1 MSYTP
6 EQQTNI
12 VFSTLDVVKDFIV
25 KVYHK
30 YGNYKYNVELT
41 RDLIIDYYKKK
52 YGFEINGYFV
62 DEIVNDKDLKH
73 RVNRTPEQS
82 QIIYGNVH
90 NMIDYVAN
98 RYSRNNF
105 YRYQENI
112 TKQFIITYYKQKFD
126 IKILDYE
133 LEDILNQNITVI
145 QERVNKSREQIRE
158 IKYNNYIN
166 YVRSVITKKA
176 ENKTHITFDKLF
188 ASISVS
194 KKDAQIITF
203 PLTNEDKRKLYDEYN
218 ELYYNNHPKIIKPK
232 LDTFERRIVEY
243 VNTHNKDD
251 ELLEF
256 EDFKRLTDKWD
267 VKRTKSTQDYYGYYN
282 KKYYQ
287 YSPQIQTTITPYN
300 NIVGY
305 KSKKKY
311 EVLHNLNT
319 DLKPID
325 NTTPSSF
332 PLKSNIK
339 KYQLHKVA
347 ARNTYMI
354 DLMFS
359 GKLCYL
365 VAINVNTKYLIVELM
380 NAIKSEDEFTTKFSK
395 KSKDVNSYLR
405 TLQRI
410 IDNGIRIKHLIGDGE
425 KAFMS
430 KTARDKFYT
439 PNGIDF
445 IAVPRQYKTLFP
457 DFIDNKFANKTDP
470 LHSALGIIDRVIR
483 TIRDMAYNMKID
495 PNKITPNIMNEIVN
509 QYNNSPHNGLSKY
522 AGFDVSPVIVQ
533 NDNELEEY
541 IVRKICQCNYEIVNQ
556 PGYRLHDGMNVKIYN
571 EKDTMSKRREIIQPG
586 EFRIDKFE
594 NGLYTVKNIKNN
606 KTQLI
611 PRYRLALCS

>member
-1 MSYTP
+1 MFDSSDDEYEYEYYYEHNDTLQTYTIN
-6 EQQTNI
+6 ENI
-12 VFSTLDVVKDFIV
+12 S
-25 KVYHK
+25 
-30 YGNYKYNVELT
+30 
-41 RDLIIDYYKKK
+41 
-52 YGFEINGYFV
+52 
-62 DEIVNDKDLKH
+62 
-73 RVNRTPEQS
+73 
-82 QIIYGNVH
+82 

-98 RYSRNNF
+98 RYLSNQIYEYKPNITRHF
-105 YRYQENI
+105 IVEYYDKVHYIDIKEYTLKDILAKYENI
-112 TKQFIITYYKQKFD
+112 IRK
-126 IKILDYE
+126 
-133 LEDILNQNITVI
+133 
-145 QERVNKSREQIRE
+145 RVNYTPDDIARMR
-158 IKYNNYIN
+158 YNDYLK
-166 YVRSVITKKA
+166 YVRIFIKKKA
-176 ENKTHITFDKLF
+176 NNKTHLSMNALF
-188 ASISVS
+188 NNIPKPENIHQV
-194 KKDAQIITF
+194 I
-203 PLTNEDKRKLYDEYN
+203 LTDDDIVKLYDEYN

-232 LDTFERRIVEY
+232 LDTFERRIDEY

-430 KTARDKFYT
+430 ITARDKFYT
-439 PNGIDF
+439 PNDIDF

-522 AGFDVSPVIVQ
+522 AGFDVSPVMVQ